1 MDLQTAHELNEL
13 DKRFYHENAHSFS
26 ATRPRAWQGWEHVT
40 NLAKQLMPTDTLKG
54 NKPLVVTDVACGN
67 ARLLSFL
74 EHKLPKACLHYQGID
89 NEPTLAEENFSE
101 QHPTSQVTL
110 AYLDII
116 GTLLDSADNKQKS
129 SSLDRAI
136 KLPDIK
142 PANIVCCFGFMHH
155 IPGDT
160 LRVDLMRELVSAAQ
174 PGGVIALSFWQ
185 FMHDARLAQ
194 RAHKTMEMARKHAPF
209 PGYDPTSLDLGDYL
223 LGWQE
228 SECFRY
234 CHSFEEDEIDT
245 LVKSLG
251 SSALECDRFS
261 ADGASGT
268 LNRYVVL
275 QRS

>member
-1 MDLQTAHELNEL
+1 
-13 DKRFYHENAHSFS
+13 
-26 ATRPRAWQGWEHVT
+26 
-40 NLAKQLMPTDTLKG
+40 
-54 NKPLVVTDVACGN
+54 
-67 ARLLSFL
+67 
-74 EHKLPKACLHYQGID
+74 
-89 NEPTLAEENFSE
+89 
-101 QHPTSQVTL
+101 
-110 AYLDII
+110 
-116 GTLLDSADNKQKS
+116 
-129 SSLDRAI
+129 
-136 KLPDIK
+136 
-142 PANIVCCFGFMHH
+142 
-155 IPGDT
+155 
-160 LRVDLMRELVSAAQ
+160 
-174 PGGVIALSFWQ
+174 
-185 FMHDARLAQ
+185 
-194 RAHKTMEMARKHAPF
+194 MEMARKHAPF